1 MCEFKL
7 LEKYIYLDKT
17 ICSST
22 LSWINRFQPLLKI
35 NSSILFCKQSKR
47 KYKMMTWLL
56 YVQFGKKMQTVF
68 FFEVLFF
75 KMTLA
80 LSLFFILWNSI
91 ILFKIWITFLEEK
104 ISKGAHLGVA
114 GVHLQLRFFCPT
126 PSWKKYPSQKLI
138 CIPHHLPNVGCF
150 FLPLPLQVL

>member
-1 MCEFKL
+1 MASL
-7 LEKYIYLDKT
+7 
-17 ICSST
+17 CSI
-22 LSWINRFQPLLKI
+22 W
-35 NSSILFCKQSKR
+35 
-47 KYKMMTWLL
+47 
-56 YVQFGKKMQTVF
+56 KKNANC

-91 ILFKIWITFLEEK
+91 ILFKMWITFLEEK

-150 FLPLPLQVL
+150 FLPLPPPGSIKLFSPNGRPWKYSTFNSELNIPISPYFSKRLVDYPQCR